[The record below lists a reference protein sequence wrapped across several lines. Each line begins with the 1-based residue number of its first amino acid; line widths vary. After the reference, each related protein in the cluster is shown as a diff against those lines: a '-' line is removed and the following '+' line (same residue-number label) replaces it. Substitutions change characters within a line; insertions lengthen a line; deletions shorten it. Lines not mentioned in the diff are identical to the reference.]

1 MIDRVLQ
8 TSGTNVRGVAQVRAG
23 GGERMGFTSDLEGET
38 VDGPDRA
45 ICACQI
51 PTEASRA
58 VISGLFPDSGKNLP
72 IRHYIFRGDDATAP
86 KAWARCETMEACL
99 APCRQCCRERM
110 HRSRNPARA
119 VVWMLMWTQGSI

>member
-1 MIDRVLQ
+1 
-8 TSGTNVRGVAQVRAG
+8 
-23 GGERMGFTSDLEGET
+23 MGFTSDLEGET

-119 VVWMLMWTQGSI
+119 VVWMLMWTQGSR